1 MSDQPTTELFTFPAQ
16 IVQRATTAELLAVAK
31 SRAPD
36 PAIFDEYQ
44 PYFWSSQISNNRLDS
59 YWTKMRPSTL
69 KNFAD
74 EATVGVAFQDSH
86 KTDSL
91 ARTLG
96 QSLAGRYTGP
106 GGDGIAHTDADF
118 YTLTGLDPIIDTF
131 VRKVRGAIVR
141 DNSVGF
147 HGGQLI
153 CSICGKDMMRDFSC
167 WHWPG
172 FEYVVTEDGKKT
184 DKKVLAIGEYE
195 DAHLAEVSAVYDGA
209 TPGAMIIK
217 AHREIEAGRLKPEQ
231 VLMLEQ
237 RYRIHLPSTNHMHP
251 AVSMKEPI
259 MPGSDDER
267 AAPENDPG
275 QRAIAT
281 LASLRALFGSETTD
295 DGLVTRVRELQTENA
310 RLAPLAK
317 DGETYRGDLVTQAL
331 AEGARACGESFDA
344 DTYRGI
350 LDSAPIATVKRMRDD
365 WTIIG
370 NKQFP
375 GGRATVDEDE
385 QGDRQQRESSNKNG
399 VPDEAYKTR
408 R

>member
-1 MSDQPTTELFTFPAQ
+1 MSDELTTELFTFPAQ
-16 IVQRATTAELLAVAK
+16 IVQRATTAELLEVAK

-36 PAIFDEYQ
+36 PTIFDEY
-44 PYFWSSQISNNRLDS
+44 PPFFWSSQISNNRLDS

-69 KNFAD
+69 RNFAS
-74 EATVGVAFQDSH
+74 EATTGVAFQDSH

-91 ARTLG
+91 TRTLG

-217 AHREIEAGRLKPEQ
+217 AQREVDAGRLKPEQ
-231 VLMLEQ
+231 VRLLEA
-237 RYRIHLPSTNHMHP
+237 RYRIHLPHATQP
-251 AVSMKEPI
+251 FRAAVAEPKEQP
-259 MPGSDDER
+259 MEPVTDER
-267 AAPENDPG
+267 AAPESDPG
-275 QRAIAT
+275 QRALTT
-281 LASLRALFGSETTD
+281 LASIRSLFGTDTTD

-331 AEGARACGESFDA
+331 AEGARAHGQSFDSG
-344 DTYRGI
+344 TYQGI
-350 LDSAPIATVKRMRDD
+350 LASAPIEVIKRMRDD
-365 WTIIG
+365 WTAIG

-375 GGRATVDEDE
+375 GGRQTRDDADPPASPPAE
-385 QGDRQQRESSNKNG
+385 NG
-399 VPDEAYKTR
+399 IPDQAYSTR
-408 R
+408 GA